1 MAKSIQSNEK
11 VTISGLGNQVV
22 EIHDLKDP
30 INDNDAI
37 SKNYFE
43 THKLSTDVNKLAV
56 GNAFSI
62 GEYSFAVGYNKNE
75 VGTKSIG
82 TASLASGKGVVTYGP
97 YSSAFGC
104 LNVTGKEDAD
114 PNSGIGKNACAI
126 GYANKAIGES
136 SFAVGTSNEI
146 HGKGSC
152 GLGSTNKIYGYGQCA
167 LGYALI
173 VGKDGDKNDVDITKA
188 GKVAVGKYNSYDE
201 NSIFM
206 VGNGSSETKRR
217 TVFSIKSTTSTFKLT
232 SENTEDQQA
241 AFNHTVVKFDSYRD
255 FPKVNYNDIVILPD
269 GTHTYIEEIWD
280 GKFAGTGYAF
290 RLAANVPNKE
300 GTAILQHTAIY
311 LNEREVKV
319 RPL

>member
-43 THKLSTDVNKLAV
+43 THKLSTDVNRLAV
-56 GNAFSI
+56 GDAFSI
-62 GEYSFAVGYNKNE
+62 GENSFAVGYNKDKVRTE
-75 VGTKSIG
+75 SIG
-82 TASLASGKGVVTYGP
+82 DASLASGKGVVTYGP

-114 PNSGIGKNACAI
+114 PKSGIGKNACAI

-152 GLGSTNKIYGYGQCA
+152 GLGSNNKIYGYGQCA
-167 LGYALI
+167 LGYSLI
-173 VGKDGDKNDVDITKA
+173 VGKDGDYANINKA

-201 NSIFM
+201 GSIFM

-217 TVFSIKSTTSTFKLT
+217 TVFSIKSDTSTFDLT
-232 SENTEDQQA
+232 PENTEDQQA
-241 AFNHTVVKFDSYRD
+241 AFNHTVVKFASYRD

-290 RLAANVPNKE
+290 RLAVNVPNKT
-300 GTAILQHTAIY
+300 GKAILQHTAIC